1 MRKHNKSK
9 TNNVR
14 TRPDAPTKHQAVI
27 QERLAKA
34 KARQTAEAAANA
46 AYKARRAA
54 FMTPPPPPPTGY
66 EEFVDRPPAK
76 KRAGVSRSRARL
88 AKYAN
93 EEETD

>member
-1 MRKHNKSK
+1 MRQHNKSK

-34 KARQTAEAAANA
+34 KARQAAEAAADA

-54 FMTPPPPPPTGY
+54 FMAPPPKPPTGY

-76 KRAGVSRSRARL
+76 KRTVVSRSRARL

-93 EEETD
+93 EED